1 MEKHYIYNEGTVYST
16 YFHVVYESRKGKDH
30 LEEIE
35 EIMMKLGN
43 SLSTFNPDSTISKIN
58 QNLPVSVDP
67 LFKKCFK
74 KGMKV
79 SRITNGAFD
88 MTIAPLVN
96 AWGFGFKNKE
106 TITQPLIERLLEKVG
121 FQKVKLRWNHLIKQ
135 DPSVMLDASAIAKG
149 LAVDLVAKLLS
160 SKGCRN
166 YMVEIGGEIAA
177 RGVNR
182 QNKIWRVGISKPI
195 DEQMPSNSDFQDI
208 VTLSGKAL
216 ATSGNYRNF
225 YIEGDKKYSHTIDPK
240 SGYPVQ
246 HSLLSATVLANDCMT
261 ADAYATA
268 FLVLGAEKSMK
279 IIEKTRGLE
288 GYFIF
293 SDNEGDYKVTYSEG
307 FEKYI
312 S

>member
-16 YFHVVYESRKGKDH
+16 YYHVVYESREAEDFLSG
-30 LEEIE
+30 IE
-35 EIMMKLGN
+35 HRMTMLNN
-43 SLSTFNPDSTISKIN
+43 SLSTFDPNSTISKIN
-58 QNLPVSVDP
+58 QNLPVRVDP

-79 SRITNGAFD
+79 SRKTEGAFD

-106 TITQPLIERLLEKVG
+106 TITQPLIDNLLESVG
-121 FQKVKLRWNHLIKQ
+121 FQKVKLRWNRIIKQ
-135 DPSVMLDASAIAKG
+135 NPAVMLDASAIAKG
-149 LAVDLVAKLLS
+149 LAVDLVAKFLS

-177 RGVNR
+177 RGVN
-182 QNKIWRVGISKPI
+182 QHNKIWRVGISKPI
-195 DEQMPSNSDFQDI
+195 DEQIPSSRDFQDI

-225 YIEGDKKYSHTIDPK
+225 YVEGDKKYSHTIDPK
-240 SGYPVQ
+240 TSYPVQ
-246 HSLLSATVLANDCMT
+246 HNLLSVTVLADDCMT

-268 FLVLGAEKSMK
+268 FLVLGVEKSMK
-279 IIEKTRGLE
+279 IIENTHELE
-288 GYFIF
+288 GYFICN
-293 SDNEGDYKVTYSEG
+293 DDAGEYKVIYSKG
-307 FEKYI
+307 FEKYL